1 MDALVHLVWCTTKV
15 KWQPFVLWEIFLWP
29 YHSNNFLQV
38 ARWKVVSFTTS
49 AGCCMTPLGSIK
61 VMDSNSR
68 SRACL
73 VVRDAS
79 WPMSMGF
86 MDTSSDKL
94 IDMGKHQDERTKKYR
109 LPNLSGCLQTIC
121 KQYNISLWFWFL
133 VNPFV
138 LFLLLLHWC
147 PCSWC
152 LVLYVFQRPVPAGFR
167 LVHWSMRH
175 V

>member
-68 SRACL
+68 SRA
-73 VVRDAS
+73 S
-79 WPMSMGF
+79 WCEMLGDQWTLHPTNWLKTMENIKTNELRS
-86 MDTSSDKL
+86 
-94 IDMGKHQDERTKKYR
+94 IDSQI
-109 LPNLSGCLQTIC
+109 LQNFC
-121 KQYNISLWFWFL
+121 KQYNISLL
-133 VNPFV
+133 VLVLGESVCSFPFASSLV
-138 LFLLLLHWC
+138 SLFLMSSTVC
-147 PCSWC
+147 
-152 LVLYVFQRPVPAGFR
+152 VPASCASW
-167 LVHWSMRH
+167 L
-175 V
+175 